1 MVGKLSPND
10 QLSASEL
17 PCLMGCSIYKTPS
30 ELLKEKIN
38 VIIGKAPAPF
48 KTNEAMFWGNNLEKS
63 ILKESAERLMQSDP
77 ILATDFNGA
86 WHHPDLPFA
95 CSLDGT
101 LNGDSKEISTDIK
114 SGIYCVNSD
123 VIKKDGLGILEA
135 KLTSHEPET
144 ELPLFRGVLQLQM
157 QMDCTNSSWGA
168 VCVLYKGTELRL
180 FVYKRDEELIAEI
193 HKAIKDFDRR
203 IQKWKKEDEIE
214 WYDFQTPAEA
224 SRIFDTP
231 DNDVIDLPDMEES
244 ANVIWELRKK
254 IKQQEEMIART
265 ELEIMENMPDH
276 QLATAGNFKINWKTI
291 NYKATPE
298 RTMDAKPA
306 RSLRQ
311 SKLKVINLEEKK

>member
-1 MVGKLSPND
+1 MVGKLTPNT
-10 QLSASEL
+10 QLSASQI
-17 PCLMGCSIYKTPS
+17 PVLMNCSIYMTPN
-30 ELLKEKIN
+30 ELLKN
-38 VIIGKAPAPF
+38 IIDANIGIIKPNF
-48 KTNEAMFWGNNLEKS
+48 QNQAMFWGDNLEKT
-63 ILKESAERLMQSDP
+63 ILEESAERLMQSDV

-86 WHHPDLPFA
+86 WNHPDLPFA

-101 LNGDSKEISTDIK
+101 LNGDNQYIETDIK
-114 SGIYCVNSD
+114 GGIYCVNSD
-123 VIKKDGLGILEA
+123 KIQKKGLGVLEA
-135 KLTSHEPET
+135 KNTSHEPET

-168 VCVLYKGTELRL
+168 VCVLYKGNDLRI
-180 FVYKRDEELIAEI
+180 FVYERDDKLIAEI
-193 HKAIKDFDRR
+193 HNAIKDFDRR
-203 IQKWKKEDEIE
+203 VKKWQKEDEIE

-224 SRIFDTP
+224 SRIFDKP
-231 DNDVIDLPDMEES
+231 DEGVIDLPKLEDS
-244 ANVIWELRKK
+244 AYVIWELRKK
-254 IKQQEEMIART
+254 IKQQEEMIAKK

-298 RTMDAKPA
+298 RTVNAKPA